1 MDLREIQRLH
11 AQFAP
16 DTVTID
22 LTGQIA
28 ALPSPASER
37 RDPSGSVGKRWSN
50 AGPLVRRCTISIVAA
65 AVLASA
71 GVGAAVL
78 YRSFQTNKPTS
89 PLASVNDG
97 RGHLPP
103 TRLDASP
110 KSPAKLR
117 EIDAA
122 EPTQISAAPTLTATD
137 LAGAMSLG
145 LTSDQF
151 NHNLAS
157 HSAPAQALQSHG
169 STDEQL
175 AMASPIRRPSER
187 VAQPAAPNIAPTV
200 AETAQQPT
208 SAVSAAPVQAATVQ
222 PLTQQIAVSTAA
234 KAAPPTTPAS
244 TSDATPAVSAAP
256 AITASSQISKT
267 TRTAQHRS
275 VKNHKAHPDQ
285 DAASSSDPSKPTPSP
300 AKASG
305 SNEVQMF

>member
-28 ALPSPASER
+28 ALPGPASER
-37 RDPSGSVGKRWSN
+37 RDPSYSVGMRWSN

-78 YRSFQTNKPTS
+78 YRSFQTNNS
-89 PLASVNDG
+89 PSRLASENDVHG
-97 RGHLPP
+97 ELPP
-103 TRLDASP
+103 ARLDSSP
-110 KSPAKLR
+110 KSPVKLR

-122 EPTQISAAPTLTATD
+122 EPTQISAAPILTASD
-137 LAGAMSLG
+137 LAGTMPLG

-151 NHNLAS
+151 RHNLGS
-157 HSAPAQALQSHG
+157 HSAPAQAQQSRG
-169 STDEQL
+169 SSDEQL
-175 AMASPIRRPSER
+175 AMVSPIRSPSAR
-187 VAQPAAPNIAPTV
+187 VAQPAATSIAPAI
-200 AETAQQPT
+200 AETVPKPT
-208 SAVSAAPVQAATVQ
+208 SVVTASPAQAATAQ
-222 PLTQQIAVSTAA
+222 PVTQQLVIATPA
-234 KAAPPTTPAS
+234 KAASPTTPAP
-244 TSDATPAVSAAP
+244 TKDAALAVSAAP
-256 AITASSQISKT
+256 AIAASSQIPKT
-267 TRTAQHRS
+267 ARAVHHRAA
-275 VKNHKAHPDQ
+275 KNHEAHLDR

>member
-37 RDPSGSVGKRWSN
+37 REPSYSVGKRWSN
-50 AGPLVRRCTISIVAA
+50 AGPLVRRCTISLVAA

-78 YRSFQTNKPTS
+78 YRSFQSYNGPS
-89 PLASVNDG
+89 RLASVNDV
-97 RGHLPP
+97 RGELP
-103 TRLDASP
+103 TARLDSSP

-122 EPTQISAAPTLTATD
+122 EPTQISAAPLTASD
-137 LAGAMSLG
+137 LAGTMSLG

-151 NHNLAS
+151 RHNLGN
-157 HSAPAQALQSHG
+157 HSAPAQAPQSGG

-175 AMASPIRRPSER
+175 AMVSPIRSPSAR
-187 VAQPAAPNIAPTV
+187 VAQPASTSIAPAV
-200 AETAQQPT
+200 AESVPKSTSGVTAPPAQ
-208 SAVSAAPVQAATVQ
+208 VATVQ
-222 PLTQQIAVSTAA
+222 PVPQQIVASTAA
-234 KAAPPTTPAS
+234 KASSATTPAQ
-244 TSDATPAVSAAP
+244 TRDAAPVASAAP
-256 AITASSQISKT
+256 AIAASAPIPKAA
-267 TRTAQHRS
+267 RAVHHRAI
-275 VKNHKAHPDQ
+275 KHHEAHPDQ
-285 DAASSSDPSKPTPSP
+285 DATASSDPSKPTPSP

>member
-37 RDPSGSVGKRWSN
+37 REPSYGVGKRWSN
-50 AGPLVRRCTISIVAA
+50 AGPLVRRCTISLVAA

-78 YRSFQTNKPTS
+78 YRSFQSYNGPS
-89 PLASVNDG
+89 RVASVNDV
-97 RGHLPP
+97 RGELPTAHL
-103 TRLDASP
+103 DSSP
-110 KSPAKLR
+110 KSSAKLR

-122 EPTQISAAPTLTATD
+122 EPAQISAAPILTASD
-137 LAGAMSLG
+137 LAGTMPLG

-151 NHNLAS
+151 RHNVGS
-157 HSAPAQALQSHG
+157 HSAPAQASQSPG
-169 STDEQL
+169 SSDEQR
-175 AMASPIRRPSER
+175 AMVSPIRSPSAR
-187 VAQPAAPNIAPTV
+187 VAQADANSVAPAV
-200 AETAQQPT
+200 
-208 SAVSAAPVQAATVQ
+208 AATVQ
-222 PLTQQIAVSTAA
+222 PVTQQFAIATAA
-234 KAAPPTTPAS
+234 KAASTTTPAPTKDAAPEAS
-244 TSDATPAVSAAP
+244 ATPAIAASAQTPKA
-256 AITASSQISKT
+256 ARAVH
-267 TRTAQHRS
+267 HRA
-275 VKNHKAHPDQ
+275 VKHHEAHPDQ
-285 DAASSSDPSKPTPSP
+285 DAASSSDPSRPTPSP